1 MELSAELR
9 EEIPEWIELVSIW
22 FYPGEWEAIFN
33 RCDFSLHKPTESV
46 PFSEIGD
53 VFWAF
58 HNMN

>member
-1 MELSAELR
+1 M
-9 EEIPEWIELVSIW
+9 
-22 FYPGEWEAIFN
+22 YPGGEWEAIFN